1 MFQQKD
7 RLCEENSFFFFSFLS
22 PPVRLLVRSLNDS
35 PEYIFIQRHYRR
47 QTELHYL
54 QLFIKFFEFQEDVA
68 FVKTF
73 GERKKKST
81 HKNISLVGFFFFS
94 FFLETKRKHP
104 IREQQREVKQ
114 LNMRHDSECHKTKR
128 QRKKCLKY
136 TSYTQI
142 YHFIT
147 PGVRTHAVT
156 LTPQICFL
164 KEGFSLS

>member
-22 PPVRLLVRSLNDS
+22 PPARLLVCSLNDS

-54 QLFIKFFEFQEDVA
+54 QLFIKFFEFQEDV
-68 FVKTF
+68 VSSKHLEKEKKNLLTKTF
-73 GERKKKST
+73 
-81 HKNISLVGFFFFS
+81 LWWGFFLFIFFRNQ
-94 FFLETKRKHP
+94 KKHP

-114 LNMRHDSECHKTKR
+114 LNMRHDSERHKTKR

-147 PGVRTHAVT
+147 PCVRTHAVT

-164 KEGFSLS
+164 KKGFSLS

>member
-7 RLCEENSFFFFSFLS
+7 RLCEENSFFFFPFLS

-54 QLFIKFFEFQEDVA
+54 QLFIKFFEFQEDV
-68 FVKTF
+68 VSSKHLEKEKKNLLTKTF
-73 GERKKKST
+73 
-81 HKNISLVGFFFFS
+81 LWWGFFSS

-136 TSYTQI
+136 TSYTKI

-156 LTPQICFL
+156 LTPRICFL